1 MITNSPS
8 LDSYEQAVRLYII
21 TDSLIFRELF
31 ALWIDEH
38 CECLVVVGCSGS
50 GRQSFELIERNKPD
64 VILIDFNLIN
74 NNGYET
80 CRELIA
86 RWPDIKI
93 IAIANDADP
102 RTALRVANI
111 GVAALLNKSIT
122 TVSLVDTILT
132 VHFDGKILQPS
143 NIVIPEDILTD
154 SGEMPPA
161 VSANPKEKKLSRRE
175 FEILTHITNG
185 ETNRDIAKKLEI
197 SEHTVRNHISNI
209 FHKLGVRNRTEAAM
223 LSLKD
228 IEV

>member
-154 SGEMPPA
+154 SAEIPPA
-161 VSANPKEKKLSRRE
+161 VSANPKEKTLSRRE
-175 FEILTHITNG
+175 FEILAHITNG
-185 ETNRDIAKKLEI
+185 ETNRDIAKQLEI

>member
-1 MITNSPS
+1 MITNNPS

-64 VILIDFNLIN
+64 VVLIDFNLIN
-74 NNGYET
+74 NSGYDT
-80 CRELIA
+80 CCELLA
-86 RWPDIKI
+86 RWPDLKI
-93 IAIANDADP
+93 IAISNDSDP
-102 RTALRVANI
+102 RTAVRVANI
-111 GVAALLNKSIT
+111 GVAAILSKSIT

-143 NIVIPEDILTD
+143 PAGFYEDILNDGASDKTPHQSKD
-154 SGEMPPA
+154 
-161 VSANPKEKKLSRRE
+161 KKLSRRE
-175 FEILTHITNG
+175 LEILRHVTNG
-185 ETNRDIAKKLEI
+185 ETNRDIAKILEI

-228 IEV
+228 LES